1 MSRHLR
7 LMAGALIV
15 GFAMP
20 SFAADPPPP
29 LPQALCSNGLP
40 AAHGV
45 PDSLEAWAEG
55 AQLFDGLG
63 KFHRQTTRSAE
74 AQRYFDQGMRLLW
87 AFNHDESTR
96 SFAKAASLDPDC
108 ALCWWGVALTVGPNY
123 NMPAMAETRA
133 KIAWAALQ
141 RAEKSAAK
149 ATQVEQALIAALAK
163 RYTGPEPLNPGN
175 EAPALTGYADAMKD
189 VAARFPEDADVA
201 TLTAEAQMTTNAWKL
216 WHDDGTP
223 APGTEEIVAR
233 LEKVLAKH
241 PEHPGANHYYIHAV
255 EASPHPEKGVTSAE
269 RLRGMMPAAGHL
281 EHMPAHIFQRV
292 GRYEDAA
299 EANRKGAA
307 ADFAYYTKTTPPD
320 YYAMYTAHN
329 EAFLAF
335 SAAMAGEK
343 KEALTA
349 GRRLRTVVPDAMLT
363 SEPGSDWGVAALD
376 DALVRFGAWDEILAE
391 TAPDVKFTGLTATYL
406 YASSLALTAKGRL
419 DEARARL
426 AALDA
431 LTVPADQH
439 AGFNPAAEILAIERL
454 IAHARLA
461 MAAGKQDEAIATLKQ
476 AVDREDRLSYDEPA
490 DWFFPTR
497 HLLGAALLDAGKPTE
512 AEAVYRADL
521 KRNPANG
528 WALFGL
534 AQALERQ
541 KRDKE
546 AAEVRK
552 NFAAAWAHADVTLT
566 ASAF

>member
-7 LMAGALIV
+7 LIAGALLV
-15 GFAMP
+15 NLAVPG
-20 SFAADPPPP
+20 FAADAPSWPD
-29 LPQALCSNGLP
+29 ALCSNGLP
-40 AAHGV
+40 ASHGV
-45 PDSLEAWAEG
+45 PESLDAWAVG

-63 KFHRQTTRSAE
+63 DFHRPVTTGAAE

-96 SFAKAASLDPDC
+96 SFAKAAALDPDC

-123 NMPAMAETRA
+123 NKPEMAETRA
-133 KIAWAALQ
+133 KTAWAALQ
-141 RAEKSAAK
+141 RAEKAAAK
-149 ATQVEQALIAALAK
+149 ATPVEQALIAALAK
-163 RYTGPEPLNPGN
+163 RYAGPEPLDPGN
-175 EAPALTGYADAMKD
+175 AAPALTGYAAAMKE
-189 VAARFPEDADVA
+189 VAARFPDDADVA
-201 TLTAEAQMTTNAWKL
+201 TLTAEALMTTNAWKL
-216 WHDDGTP
+216 WQADGTP

-233 LEKVLAKH
+233 LEQVLARH
-241 PEHPGANHYYIHAV
+241 PGHPGANHYYIHAV
-255 EASPHPEKGVTSAE
+255 EASPHPEKGVASAE

-281 EHMPAHIFQRV
+281 EHMPAHIFQRI

-307 ADFAYYTKTTPPD
+307 ADFVYYTKTTPPD

-343 KEALTA
+343 AQALTA
-349 GRRLRTVVPDAMLT
+349 GTRLRVVVPEAMMA
-363 SEPGSDWGVAALD
+363 SEPGSDWTVAALD
-376 DALVRFGAWDEILAE
+376 HARVRFGAWDEILAE
-391 TAPDVKFTGLTATYL
+391 TAPNPKFTGLTATYL
-406 YASSLALTAKGRL
+406 YASSLALAAKGRL
-419 DEARARL
+419 DEAHTRL

-439 AGFNPAAEILAIERL
+439 AGANPAADVLAIERL

-461 MAAGKQDEAIATLKQ
+461 TAAGKRDEAIAALKE
-476 AVDREDRLSYDEPA
+476 AVDREDRLDYDEPA
-490 DWFFPTR
+490 DWFVPTR
-497 HLLGAALLDAGKPTE
+497 HLLGAALLDAGRPAE

-521 KRNPANG
+521 KHNPENG
-528 WALFGL
+528 WSLFGL

-552 NFAAAWAHADVTLT
+552 DFATAWQHADVTLT